1 MGVAYLIWR
10 TCILQQVHARA
21 RKCVLAT
28 PTCKKAAQ
36 MEAMEE
42 SDDQD
47 SQLQIDLGSGPRPE
61 QKSST
66 TSGAA
71 DKHSAMT
78 WLQAAEQVLRDEGPE
93 MHIRDLTRTILELG
107 IVGRHVDKRF
117 PSPFVC

>member
-1 MGVAYLIWR
+1 MHIA
-10 TCILQQVHARA
+10 A
-21 RKCVLAT
+21 KCTRVRVNVFWPRPLV
-28 PTCKKAAQ
+28 KRQ
-36 MEAMEE
+36 MEPMEE